1 MEANTTQTKGKCLV
15 VADQALRGDQV
26 RDRLISEL
34 GGNPAEVFVV
44 APALVEK
51 ALDHHM
57 GDVDDARV
65 TAQKRLEETLEELR
79 AAGIKAEGEV
89 GDSDPL
95 LAISDEVAKFDPDRI
110 FVIAHT
116 ESEELYAEHNLLPRL
131 ERDFDQPV
139 TELIVEGSGQDQHV
153 IDVEET
159 EPVAGRAKGERP
171 ASRNF
176 PPLTRRDIF
185 GLVVAI
191 VGTLVIGTLAAAGAA
206 QDQSGL
212 PRGGPARRPR
222 AGDAA
227 DRHVHRAD
235 QPRPHRRA
243 DLLSERSLRR
253 ARSRSSSAASAST
266 ARRSC
271 CVLMIAFY
279 IGRT

>member
-1 MEANTTQTKGKCLV
+1 METNTTQTKGKCLV

-26 RDRLISEL
+26 RDRLLKEL

-65 TAQKRLEETLEELR
+65 TAEKRLKETLEELR

-110 FVIAHT
+110 FLIAHP

-139 TELIVEGSGQDQHV
+139 TELIVEGEGQDQHV
-153 IDVEET
+153 TEVEQT
-159 EPVAGRAKGERP
+159 EPVADRAKGERP
-171 ASRNF
+171 SENL
-176 PPLTRRDIF
+176 PPMTRRDVF
-185 GLVVAI
+185 GVVVAI
-191 VGTLVIGTLAAAGAA
+191 VGTLAIGALAAAGAA
-206 QDQSGL
+206 QDESGFLEEGRLDGLGPVMLLIAMFVALINLAHVVGLIFFQSV
-212 PRGGPARRPR
+212 RYEGPFEKLFSR
-222 AGDAA
+222 
-227 DRHVHRAD
+227 
-235 QPRPHRRA
+235 
-243 DLLSERSLRR
+243 LSLYG
-253 ARSRSSSAASAST
+253 T
-266 ARRSC
+266 PIVL
-271 CVLMIAFY
+271 VLMIAFY
-279 IGRT
+279 IGRA

>member
-1 MEANTTQTKGKCLV
+1 METNTTQTKGKCLV

-153 IDVEET
+153 VDVEET
-159 EPVAGRAKGERP
+159 EPVAGRAKGEET

-176 PPLTRRDIF
+176 PPLTRRDHL
-185 GLVVAI
+185 GLVVAA
-191 VGTLVIGTLAAAGAA
+191 VGTLVIGALAAAGAA
-206 QDQSGL
+206 QDQSGFL
-212 PRGGPARRPR
+212 
-222 AGDAA
+222 
-227 DRHVHRAD
+227 
-235 QPRPHRRA
+235 
-243 DLLSERSLRR
+243 EE
-253 ARSRSSSAASAST
+253 
-266 ARRSC
+266 
-271 CVLMIAFY
+271 
-279 IGRT
+279 GRLDGL

>member
-1 MEANTTQTKGKCLV
+1 MESNTTQTKGKCLV

-34 GGNPAEVFVV
+34 GGTPAEVFVV

-65 TAQKRLEETLEELR
+65 TAQKRLDETLEELR

-110 FVIAHT
+110 FVIAHP

-139 TELIVEGSGQDQHV
+139 TELIVEGEGQDQHV
-153 IDVEET
+153 TEVEET
-159 EPVAGRAKGERP
+159 EPVAGRAKGEQP

-176 PPLTRRDIF
+176 PPLTRRDHI
-185 GLVVAI
+185 GLIVAA
-191 VGTLVIGTLAAAGAA
+191 VGTLVIGALAAAGAA
-206 QDQSGL
+206 QDQSGFL
-212 PRGGPARRPR
+212 EEGRLDGLGPAM
-222 AGDAA
+222 
-227 DRHVHRAD
+227 
-235 QPRPHRRA
+235 
-243 DLLSERSLRR
+243 LLIAMFTALINLAHIVGLIFFQSVRYRGPFEKLFSRLSLYG
-253 ARSRSSSAASAST
+253 T
-266 ARRSC
+266 PIVL
-271 CVLMIAFY
+271 VLMIAFY